1 MDLSTEDIPVIVQT
15 AFDDYSG
22 TRYATESGAKDV
34 LYKPFDL
41 SELPAIL
48 RKHLAGQNAVAQ

>member
-1 MDLSTEDIPVIVQT
+1 VQT
-15 AFDDYSG
+15 TYDDHRG
-22 TRYATESGAKDV
+22 VRYAREAGAKEV

-48 RKHLAGQNAVAQ
+48 RKHLASENAGAK